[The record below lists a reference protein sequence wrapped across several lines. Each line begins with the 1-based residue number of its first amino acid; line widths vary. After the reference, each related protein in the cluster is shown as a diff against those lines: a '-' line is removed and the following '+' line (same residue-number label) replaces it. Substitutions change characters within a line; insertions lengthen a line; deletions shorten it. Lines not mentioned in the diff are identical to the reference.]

1 MFYTV
6 SEKWSYDHDN
16 DFRILLH
23 FKLDEMEKTGQFIL
37 NKLNGDI
44 NRSLYQKDGSPIK
57 IFVSLEAAND
67 YINWI
72 KTYHTPDSMTID
84 SFSNE
89 EDLNSFFKSNTSSEY
104 NRDPEPNNKDH
115 IDYANKHN
123 LQVDLSKY
131 IDH

>member
-6 SEKWSYDHDN
+6 SEKWSYNHDN

-23 FKLDEMEKTGQFIL
+23 FKLDEMEKNGQFIK
-37 NKLNGDI
+37 NKLTND
-44 NRSLYQKDGSPIK
+44 RSMYKKDGSPIK
-57 IFVSLEAAND
+57 IFVSLEAANN
-67 YINWI
+67 YIDWI

-84 SFSNE
+84 FFSNE
-89 EDLNSFFKSNTSSEY
+89 EDLNSFFKSITSTSSEY
-104 NRDPEPNNKDH
+104 DRESGPNNKDH

>member
-6 SEKWSYDHDN
+6 SEKWSYNHDN

-23 FKLDEMEKTGQFIL
+23 FKLDEMEKNGQFIK
-37 NKLNGDI
+37 NKLTND
-44 NRSLYQKDGSPIK
+44 RSVYKKDGSPAK

-72 KTYHTPDSMTID
+72 KTYHMPDSMTIN

-89 EDLNSFFKSNTSSEY
+89 EDLNSFFKSIMSL
-104 NRDPEPNNKDH
+104 EPNRESGPTNKNH

-123 LQVDLSKY
+123 LHVDLSKY
-131 IDH
+131 IDY

>member
-6 SEKWSYDHDN
+6 SEKWSYNHDN

-23 FKLDEMEKTGQFIL
+23 FKLDEMEKNGQFIK
-37 NKLNGDI
+37 NKLTND
-44 NRSLYQKDGSPIK
+44 RSLYQKDGSPIK

-72 KTYHTPDSMTID
+72 KTYHMPDSMTID

-89 EDLNSFFKSNTSSEY
+89 EDLNSFFKSIMSLEL
-104 NRDPEPNNKDH
+104 NRESGPNNKDH

>member
-6 SEKWSYDHDN
+6 SEKWSYNHDN
-16 DFRILLH
+16 DFRVLLH
-23 FKLDEMEKTGQFIL
+23 FKLDEMEKNGQFIK
-37 NKLNGDI
+37 NKLTNG
-44 NRSLYQKDGSPIK
+44 RSVYKKDGSPTK

-72 KTYHTPDSMTID
+72 KTYHMPDSMTID

-89 EDLNSFFKSNTSSEY
+89 EDLNSFFKSIMSL
-104 NRDPEPNNKDH
+104 EPNRESGPTNKNH

-123 LQVDLSKY
+123 LHVDLSKY
-131 IDH
+131 IDY